1 VACSPGPDVVPTST
15 ATASVGLHDKEALV
29 SPDFAAEP
37 GAPVPDRIPDDL
49 VDRYGSQARH
59 TVRYRR
65 SRRYRLGFRVRQA
78 SEPLHDRE
86 MWSLAAII
94 FFWGV
99 AVLAIMGGI
108 GYAVFLWPR
117 VGLSILGTFL
127 ALLGI
132 SLLVALKLSKRE

>member
-1 VACSPGPDVVPTST
+1 
-15 ATASVGLHDKEALV
+15 V
-29 SPDFAAEP
+29 SPDYAAQP
-37 GAPVPDRIPDDL
+37 GAPVPDRIPDEL

-65 SRRYRLGFRVRQA
+65 SRRYRVGYKVRERSQ
-78 SEPLHDRE
+78 PLRDRD

-99 AVLAIMGGI
+99 ATVAIAGGI
-108 GYAVFLWPR
+108 TYAIFLWPR
-117 VGLSILGTFL
+117 IGLSILGGFL

-132 SLLVALKLSKRE
+132 SLGASLFVTRKANRAAS